1 MNRLPTQLRDVAS
14 GLHYLHER
22 DIIHGDLKGV
32 RLTAIDIAMYSQR
45 TCSTTS

>member
-1 MNRLPTQLRDVAS
+1 M

-32 RLTAIDIAMYSQR
+32 RPHAVDIAPHAQRFYSV
-45 TCSTTS
+45 TS